1 MEKKNLKIL
10 VIIVL
15 SLVVLLIIAAVK
27 FNVLKKIGFKKFNQ
41 SNLNV
46 VNTNNINP
54 VQGEKYE
61 KVLDGV
67 SISFTKLD
75 GWKYEELPATE
86 EYKFALKFYKSSK
99 DKYATLYFYNTMS
112 AVCGTD
118 RRVDTLNLN
127 NGNKLNVGYSTADN
141 IWRDIFFSL
150 SSKDIVIINHTLDKV
165 EAENFLEMVKT
176 FDVVKNKNTNDK
188 LTLTLKEGS
197 LSDSGAV
204 FVLENKSDK
213 VYTYGAEY
221 DIEVKTDSGWE
232 KIEDSRNKKWT
243 QVLYVSEPN
252 KTNNIA
258 VDFSELKT
266 KLVSGKHYRVVKRL
280 IEEVGGNKEYY
291 LNAEFQMR

>member
-1 MEKKNLKIL
+1 MEKKNVKIL
-10 VIIVL
+10 VIVVL
-15 SLVVLLIIAAVK
+15 SIVVLLIIAAIK
-27 FNVLKKIGFKKFNQ
+27 FNFLKKFEFKKLNQ
-41 SNLNV
+41 SNYNATI
-46 VNTNNINP
+46 TNNINP
-54 VQGEKYE
+54 AQGEKYE
-61 KVLDGV
+61 KVVDGV
-67 SISFTKLD
+67 LISFTKLG

-86 EYKFALKFYKSSK
+86 EYKFALKFYKSSN

-112 AVCGTD
+112 GVCGTE
-118 RRVDTLNLN
+118 RRVDTLSLN

-150 SSKDIVIINHTLDKV
+150 NSKDIVIINHTLDKV

-176 FDVVKNKNTNDK
+176 FDVVKQKNTNDK

-221 DIEVKTDSGWE
+221 DIEVKTDNGWE
-232 KIEDSRNKKWT
+232 KVEDSRNKEWT

-258 VDFSELKT
+258 VDFSELKN

>member
-1 MEKKNLKIL
+1 MEKKNVKIL

-86 EYKFALKFYKSSK
+86 EYKFALKFYKSSN

-150 SSKDIVIINHTLDKV
+150 NSKDIVIINHTLDKV

-176 FDVVKNKNTNDK
+176 FDVVKKKNTNDK

-197 LSDSGAV
+197 LSVSGAV

-221 DIEVKTDSGWE
+221 DIEVKTENGWE
-232 KIEDSRNKKWT
+232 KVEDSRNKEWT

-252 KTNNIA
+252 KANNIA

>member
-1 MEKKNLKIL
+1 MEKKNFKIL

-86 EYKFALKFYKSSK
+86 EYKFALKFYKSSN

-150 SSKDIVIINHTLDKV
+150 SSKDIVIINHTLDKA

>member
-1 MEKKNLKIL
+1 MEKKNVKIL

-54 VQGEKYE
+54 GQGEKYE
-61 KVLDGV
+61 KVVDSV

-86 EYKFALKFYKSSK
+86 EYKFALKFYKSSS

-118 RRVDTLNLN
+118 RRVDSLTLN

-150 SSKDIVIINHTLDKV
+150 NSKDIVIINHTLDKA
-165 EAENFLEMVKT
+165 EAESFLEMVKT

-221 DIEVKTDSGWE
+221 DIEVKTDNGWE
-232 KIEDSRNKKWT
+232 KVEDSRNKEWT

-258 VDFSELKT
+258 VDFSELKN
-266 KLVSGKHYRVVKRL
+266 KLVSGKH
-280 IEEVGGNKEYY
+280 
-291 LNAEFQMR
+291 